1 MRISKVFLYDEPGA
15 PEIEIDNL
23 AKFIIEKTGFE
34 VQVRKSFFDF
44 FNAGQEV
51 AHKLASVR
59 IFNPYIPFEK
69 HEPTSEEVS
78 FEEEPFANRSILNNI
93 ILYDGFELQNI
104 VRNIITDSE
113 LASDMFHLVF
123 TARLTCTYDCD
134 DYRYHGRAVICSN
147 PSIISTT
154 GIIEAPAKPRK
165 YYLASYENIT
175 RGLNLDSV
183 KNQFRGRFLEFHD
196 KNLGRVV
203 RGYALQAIFYYLTSK
218 PFCESKDC
226 MLYNAHWQEELL
238 HSQIEI
244 SSLCENHQK
253 ILDELRQKSE

>member
-1 MRISKVFLYDEPGA
+1 MRISKVFLYDEPSV
-15 PEIEIDNL
+15 PEIEIDDL
-23 AKFIIEKTGFE
+23 AKFIIEKAGFE
-34 VQVRKSFFDF
+34 VEVRKSFFDY
-44 FNAGQEV
+44 FNADREI
-51 AHKLASVR
+51 AYKLASVR

-78 FEEEPFANRSILNNI
+78 FEEESFVNRSISNNI
-93 ILYDGFELQNI
+93 ILYEGFELQNI
-104 VRNIITDSE
+104 LSNIIPDSD

-123 TARLTCTYDCD
+123 TTRLTCTYDCD